1 MSRVETSVRDYASR
15 NPDADYSE
23 IAARFG
29 SPQQIASSYV
39 DEMGTVEL
47 LQNLRIRRNIE
58 RIVAIIAAMAVVLW
72 LGAVT
77 FAYLYNTDVTN
88 GYYEIAIAE
97 ETMVPIE

>member
-1 MSRVETSVRDYASR
+1 METSVLDYASK

-39 DEMGTVEL
+39 DEMETEEL
-47 LQNLRIRRNIE
+47 LWNLKIRKKIV
-58 RIVAIIAAMAVVLW
+58 RIVAIIAALVVVLW
-72 LGAVT
+72 LGVVT
-77 FAYLYNTDVTN
+77 FEYIYNTDVTN